1 MNFSILTAAATAAAK
16 APAPKAAATP
26 SDPLGDLRHYWDVS
40 VAWVNSHWLQIGIAI
55 GAALLIYFVLSMIR
69 TFALKH
75 AQSAEGELT
84 LTHIAG
90 RVIHKTKSSVIAIV
104 AIRMVAGYAQPP
116 AAILQIIQF
125 VFTVAVVLQVAIW
138 VREIIL
144 GLIGRRAAEGHNETL
159 SNAMGIIRLLISVAL
174 FAIATIVILD
184 NMGVNVTGLIAGLG
198 IGGIAIGL
206 AAQGIFSDLFA
217 SLSIIFD
224 RPFRVGETIRYD
236 TSTATVERIGL
247 KSTRLRSV
255 NGELLVI
262 SNTNLLAK
270 EITNFAHLHRRR
282 VTFTISVIYQT
293 TPQMLRDLPALLEEQ
308 VTAAGHEFI
317 RSSFVTF
324 GPSSLDF
331 ELLFDVFTEQ
341 FEEVVAART
350 DVGIRLFEALAEA
363 GYEFAYPTQTTFTA
377 APDGTMIMPYPES
390 RSPRPAPQRRPSPA
404 DVTAPC
410 AKPLGLVQCRRTGLE
425 RAPNQRTG
433 DDEWPRSRRRNCRP
447 GSVKPS
453 ARRSGCWS
461 TRI

>member
-1 MNFSILTAAATAAAK
+1 VTFSLLAAATTA
-16 APAPKAAATP
+16 APKAAPAKAAATN
-26 SDPLGDLRHYWDVS
+26 PLEDLQRYWDLS

-55 GAALLIYFVLSMIR
+55 GAGLLIYFILSMAR
-69 TFALKH
+69 GFALKH
-75 AQSAEGELT
+75 AQSAKGELT

-90 RVIHKTKSSVIAIV
+90 RVIHKTKSTVLAIV

-116 AAILQIIQF
+116 AVIMQVIQF

-138 VREIIL
+138 AREIIL
-144 GLIGRRAAEGHNETL
+144 GLIQRRAAEGNNETL

-224 RPFRVGETIRYD
+224 RPFRVGETIKYD

-247 KSTRLRSV
+247 KSTRLRSL

-262 SNTNLLAK
+262 SNTNLLSK

-282 VTFTISVIYQT
+282 ITFKIGVIYQT
-293 TPQMLRDLPALLEEQ
+293 TPEMLRDLPALLEEQ
-308 VTAAGHEFI
+308 VVAGGQEFI
-317 RSSFVTF
+317 RSSFLTF

-331 ELLFDVFTEQ
+331 ELLFDVFSDE
-341 FEEVVAART
+341 FDVVAAART
-350 DVGIRLFEALAEA
+350 DIGIRLFEAMAKA

-377 APDGTMIMPYPES
+377 APDGAMIMPYAES
-390 RSPRPAPQRRPSPA
+390 PAPKARA
-404 DVTAPC
+404 
-410 AKPLGLVQCRRTGLE
+410 AKAT
-425 RAPNQRTG
+425 
-433 DDEWPRSRRRNCRP
+433 
-447 GSVKPS
+447 KPS
-453 ARRSGCWS
+453 
-461 TRI
+461 

>member
-1 MNFSILTAAATAAAK
+1 MNFSILAAATTA
-16 APAPKAAATP
+16 APKAAPARAAAT
-26 SDPLGDLRHYWDVS
+26 DPLADLQRYWDMG
-40 VAWVNSHWLQIGIAI
+40 VAWVESHWLQIGIAI
-55 GAALLIYFVLSMIR
+55 GVGLAIYFLLSLLR
-69 TFALKH
+69 RFALKY
-75 AQSAEGELT
+75 AQSAEGDLS

-90 RVIHKTKSSVIAIV
+90 RVIHKTKSLVLAII

-116 AAILQIIQF
+116 AIIMQTVQL

-138 VREIIL
+138 AREIVL
-144 GLIGRRAAEGHNETL
+144 GLIQRRAAEGNNETL

-224 RPFRVGETIRYD
+224 RPFRVGETIKYD

-247 KSTRLRSV
+247 KSTRLRSL

-262 SNTNLLAK
+262 SNTNLLSK

-282 VTFTISVIYQT
+282 ITFKIGVVYQT
-293 TPQMLRDLPALLEEQ
+293 TPEMLRDLPALLEEQ
-308 VTAAGHEFI
+308 VVAGGQEFI
-317 RSSFVTF
+317 RSSFLTF

-331 ELLFDVFTEQ
+331 ELLFDVFSDE
-341 FEEVVAART
+341 FDVVAAART
-350 DVGIRLFEALAEA
+350 DIGIRLFEAMTKA

-377 APDGTMIMPYPES
+377 APDGTMIMPYSES
-390 RSPRPAPQRRPSPA
+390 PKPKGSAA
-404 DVTAPC
+404 KA
-410 AKPLGLVQCRRTGLE
+410 AKPG
-425 RAPNQRTG
+425 
-433 DDEWPRSRRRNCRP
+433 
-447 GSVKPS
+447 
-453 ARRSGCWS
+453 
-461 TRI
+461 

>member
-1 MNFSILTAAATAAAK
+1 MTFSLFAAATTS
-16 APAPKAAATP
+16 APKAAPAKAAATN
-26 SDPLGDLRHYWDVS
+26 PLDDLQRYWDLS

-55 GAALLIYFVLSMIR
+55 GAGLLIYFILSMAR
-69 TFALKH
+69 RFALKH
-75 AQSAEGELT
+75 AQSAEGEMT

-90 RVIHKTKSSVIAIV
+90 RVIHKTKSSVLAII

-116 AAILQIIQF
+116 AVIMQVIQF

-138 VREIIL
+138 AREIVL
-144 GLIGRRAAEGHNETL
+144 GLIQRRAAEGNNETL

-224 RPFRVGETIRYD
+224 RPFRVGETIKYD
-236 TSTATVERIGL
+236 LSTATVERIGL
-247 KSTRLRSV
+247 KSTRLRSL

-262 SNTNLLAK
+262 SNTNLLSK

-282 VTFTISVIYQT
+282 ITFKIGVIYQT
-293 TPQMLRDLPALLEEQ
+293 TPEMLRDLPALLEEQ

-317 RSSFVTF
+317 RSSFLSF
-324 GPSSLDF
+324 GASSLDF
-331 ELLFDVFTEQ
+331 ELLFDVFSDQ
-341 FEEVVAART
+341 FDEVAAART
-350 DVGIRLFEALAEA
+350 EVGIRLFDAMTRA
-363 GYEFAYPTQTTFTA
+363 GYSFAYPTQTAFTA

-390 RSPRPAPQRRPSPA
+390 PKRKAPAA
-404 DVTAPC
+404 KA
-410 AKPLGLVQCRRTGLE
+410 AKP
-425 RAPNQRTG
+425 A
-433 DDEWPRSRRRNCRP
+433 
-447 GSVKPS
+447 
-453 ARRSGCWS
+453 
-461 TRI
+461 

>member
-1 MNFSILTAAATAAAK
+1 MTFSFLAAAQTAATKAAVTTAA
-16 APAPKAAATP
+16 PAN
-26 SDPLGDLRHYWDVS
+26 SPLADLRHYWDVG

-55 GAALLIYFVLSMIR
+55 GAGLLIYFLLSMIR

-75 AQSAEGELT
+75 AQSAEGDLS

-90 RVIHKTKSSVIAIV
+90 RVIHKTKSTVIAII

-116 AAILQIIQF
+116 AAIMQVIQF

-144 GLIGRRAAEGHNETL
+144 GLIQRRAAEGNNETL

-174 FAIATIVILD
+174 FAVATIVILD

-224 RPFRVGETIRYD
+224 RPFRVGETIKYD

-282 VTFTISVIYQT
+282 VTFTIGVIYQT
-293 TPQMLRDLPALLEEQ
+293 TPAMLRDLPDLLEEQ
-308 VTAAGHEFI
+308 VKAAGQEFI

-331 ELLFDVFTEQ
+331 ELLFDVFTVE
-341 FEEVVAART
+341 FEAVVAARIE
-350 DVGIRLFEALAEA
+350 VAIRLFEAMAKA
-363 GYEFAYPTQTTFTA
+363 GYQFAYPTQTTFTA
-377 APDGTMIMPYPES
+377 APDGTMIMPYAES
-390 RSPRPAPQRRPSPA
+390 
-404 DVTAPC
+404 
-410 AKPLGLVQCRRTGLE
+410 AKP
-425 RAPNQRTG
+425 RAGTAKAAK
-433 DDEWPRSRRRNCRP
+433 P
-447 GSVKPS
+447 G
-453 ARRSGCWS
+453 
-461 TRI
+461 